1 MPCLLYGVLYWIRGS
16 STNHNGHLLTGM
28 GIISLYELLHG
39 VVVYVY
45 RVLYT
50 KTLIVIME
58 ITSP

>member
-1 MPCLLYGVLYWIRGS
+1 M
-16 STNHNGHLLTGM
+16 
-28 GIISLYELLHG
+28 SLHEFLHG